1 MHTLLSPAY
10 WLLFPGLFFLTACQ
24 TDDDMPVPPPPAS
37 PDVITYLALGDS
49 YTIGT
54 AVPDQHRWPS
64 QLRDSLQRDGFTLE
78 EVTYVAR
85 NGWTTDELDAGID
98 AAPLRDRYELVSLLI
113 GVNNQ
118 FRGRSLAE
126 YRGEFEALLQRAI
139 GFAGGDNTRVFV
151 VSIPDYAFTPFG
163 QNSGNAAQISAGID
177 AFNAANRSIAEQ
189 YNVAYFD
196 ITPISREGIMEPIL
210 VASDGLHPSFRQYQ
224 RWVSL
229 LLPGVKGLL

>member
-1 MHTLLSPAY
+1 MRILFVLLP
-10 WLLFPGLFFLTACQ
+10 LLTFVACQ
-24 TDDDMPVPPPPAS
+24 NDDDMPVPPPPAS
-37 PDVITYLALGDS
+37 PEIITYLALGDS

-54 AVPDQHRWPS
+54 SVPPQHRWPG
-64 QLRDSLQRDGFTLE
+64 QLRDSLQRDGLVLE

-85 NGWTTDELDAGID
+85 NGWTTDELNAGID
-98 AAPLRDRYELVSLLI
+98 AAPLRERYDLVSLLI

-118 FRGRSLAE
+118 FRGRSVDE

-139 GFAGGDNTRVFV
+139 NFAGGDNERVFV

-163 QNSGNAAQISAGID
+163 QNSGNAAQITAGID
-177 AFNAANRSIAEQ
+177 AFNAANRAIAEQ

-196 ITPISREGIMEPIL
+196 ITPISREGVANPQL

-229 LLPGVKGLL
+229 LLPGVKALL

>member
-1 MHTLLSPAY
+1 MRCQCAPLLGC
-10 WLLFPGLFFLTACQ
+10 LLLLTFMACQ
-24 TDDDMPVPPPPAS
+24 KDDAMPTPPPAT
-37 PDVITYLALGDS
+37 PDVLTYLALGDS

-54 AVPDQHRWPS
+54 SVPAQHRWPS
-64 QLRDSLQRDGFTLE
+64 QLRDSLQMDGFRME
-78 EVTYVAR
+78 EVTYVAQ

-98 AAPLRDRYELVSLLI
+98 ATSLRDRYDLVSLLI

-118 FRGRSLAE
+118 FRDRPLAE
-126 YRGEFEALLQRAI
+126 YRTEFEALLLRAI
-139 GFAGGDNTRVFV
+139 EFAGGDNTRVFV

-163 QNSGNAAQISAGID
+163 QNSGNAAQITAGID
-177 AFNAANRSIAEQ
+177 EFNAANRAIAEQ

-196 ITPISREGIMEPIL
+196 ITPISREGVVNPQL